1 MRVGEIT
8 RLNISD
14 MNFQERSCIVLGKG
28 NSEREVYF
36 SAKSKMYI
44 KKYLE
49 TRTDDNEALFVSLI
63 KPYNRL
69 GISGIEI
76 LIRNLAQLGSSV

>member
-36 SAKSKMYI
+36 SAKSKIY
-44 KKYLE
+44 KE
-49 TRTDDNEALFVSLI
+49 
-63 KPYNRL
+63 
-69 GISGIEI
+69 IS
-76 LIRNLAQLGSSV
+76 